1 MAHPGLESADI
12 NAMAQVLSGKRV
24 AELVQKIMLAV
35 RAF

>member
-24 AELVQKIMLAV
+24 ATMPHSG
-35 RAF
+35 